1 MPRSARSSKLET
13 RSSRLKL
20 PVARKPTFVRIG
32 PGVALGYRRNQTA
45 GTWAVR
51 VADGKGGHWRKRL
64 ADAADL
70 RISDG
75 CAVLD
80 FLQGQ
85 ARARILARGR
95 KGWHARSCQTVSV
108 LES

>member
-45 GTWAVR
+45 GTRVVR
-51 VADGKGGHWRKRL
+51 VADGKGGPWSERL
-64 ADAADL
+64 SAAEDL
-70 RISDG
+70 QIFDG
-75 CAVLD
+75 CAVIDLWPA
-80 FLQGQ
+80 QEG
-85 ARARILARGR
+85 AGILARG
-95 KGWHARSCQTVSV
+95 GDEVDDDTG
-108 LES
+108 E